1 MTADLAHPLT
11 VSLLGGG
18 FVAAFLHAALPTHW
32 LPFVLVGRAQG
43 WSLGQTLGA
52 ATIAGVA
59 HVASTALIGSLLVA
73 AGLALNHWVSG
84 LLPYLSAALLF
95 VIGGF
100 YLVRAMVKRPALA
113 GPAGGLAAST
123 GPVVSHAAAFWGLVM
138 VMALSPGEV
147 LLPLY
152 LSSAEAGWLTLA
164 GLTGAFT
171 AGTVLGMV
179 ALTALARAGASI
191 LRLERW
197 ARYEGAVLG
206 MALIALGLLVVLG
219 RP

>member
-43 WSLGQTLGA
+43 WSMGQTLGA

-123 GPVVSHAAAFWGLVM
+123 GPVVSHAAAFWGSRV
-138 VMALSPGEV
+138 ADPGGPDRR
-147 LLPLY
+147 LHRRNR
-152 LSSAEAGWLTLA
+152 AGH
-164 GLTGAFT
+164 GGAD
-171 AGTVLGMV
+171 
-179 ALTALARAGASI
+179 RAGARR
-191 LRLERW
+191 RLYP
-197 ARYEGAVLG
+197 AAG
-206 MALIALGLLVVLG
+206 ALGPL
-219 RP
+219 